1 MLDGGECI
9 LFLCKRE
16 ILMGEFKFSKRVLF
30 IGVPDMAYAGLET
43 LLTAGVNIVGVVG
56 PLKSHNTYKDFRNYV
71 LSKKL
76 NFIEYNSLSD
86 DQLIN
91 NLRALN
97 IDIATTFSF
106 NQKIPKVF
114 MEQIKD
120 GILNLHPSL
129 LPHYRGGNP
138 YSRVILDAQKETGV
152 TIHFM
157 SEEFD
162 KGDIVAQTICSID
175 PYETMGTIFDK
186 TNKIGCKMQLNAL
199 IEYEQN
205 GSLPRIKQ
213 PDGDF
218 FKAPNIKDHERVI
231 RYQFTAKQI
240 DCLVR
245 ALNPYINAI
254 TLFNNQIVVVHKVSV
269 ADIPGVDNYENGAI
283 CKIENGKLYVKTA
296 KGCIIPEV
304 MQYGGLFLGNCEDFI
319 KIVKPKIGDK
329 FTDAYT

>member
-1 MLDGGECI
+1 
-9 LFLCKRE
+9 
-16 ILMGEFKFSKRVLF
+16 MGEFKFTKRVLF

-56 PLKSHNTYKDFRNYV
+56 PLKSHNTYSGFRDFV
-71 LSKKL
+71 LSRKL
-76 NFIEYNSLSD
+76 NFIEYDRLD
-86 DQLIN
+86 EEQLIN
-91 NLRALN
+91 KLHSLN

-106 NQKIPKVF
+106 NQKIPKIF
-114 MEQIKD
+114 MDQIKD

-138 YSRVILDAQKETGV
+138 YSRVILDGQKQTGV

-157 SEEFD
+157 SEDFD
-162 KGDIVAQTICSID
+162 KGDIVAQTICTID
-175 PYETMGTIFDK
+175 DNETMGTIFDK

-199 IEYEQN
+199 IDYENN
-205 GSLPRIKQ
+205 GSLPRFEQ
-213 PDGDF
+213 PEGEF

-231 RYQFTAKQI
+231 RYQLTARQI
-240 DCLVR
+240 DSLVR

-254 TLFNNQIVVVHKVSV
+254 TLFNNQVVVVHKVSV
-269 ADIPGVDNYENGAI
+269 VDLPGVDGFENGAI
-283 CKIENGKLYVKTA
+283 CRIDNDKLYVKTG

-319 KIVKPKIGDK
+319 KIVKPKVGDK